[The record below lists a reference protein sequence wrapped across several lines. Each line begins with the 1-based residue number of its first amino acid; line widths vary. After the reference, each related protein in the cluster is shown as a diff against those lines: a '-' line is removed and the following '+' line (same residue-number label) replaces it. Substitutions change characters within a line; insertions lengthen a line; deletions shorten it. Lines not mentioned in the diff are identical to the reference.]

1 MAAGCCPAAAASH
14 HQGAGRGR
22 RRPGRA
28 QGRGTGAGLDAAAD
42 PAQGHRPRPRPWPP
56 APPPGCRG
64 RGRGRGRVWRLGWAG
79 GGAGARLAGGCQL
92 TGPLLI
98 FQPPSILHPLVARCG
113 LPCAW
118 RGVAVPS
125 TPDSTSTSCQTS
137 VHSGHSEAG
146 ALPPPTPVTG
156 APHRHTHCHTPAL
169 STHMSG
175 QPIETPSK

>member
-1 MAAGCCPAAAASH
+1 MLLLTPHRVTAPAPAPGHLPRPQAAG
-14 HQGAGRGR
+14 G
-22 RRPGRA
+22 
-28 QGRGTGAGLDAAAD
+28 
-42 PAQGHRPRPRPWPP
+42 
-56 APPPGCRG
+56 
-64 RGRGRGRVWRLGWAG
+64 GRGRGRVWRLGWAG

-156 APHRHTHCHTPAL
+156 APPHPLPHPRTLHTHEWSANRNYIKMMTF
-169 STHMSG
+169 
-175 QPIETPSK
+175 

>member
-14 HQGAGRGR
+14 RQGAGRGR

-28 QGRGTGAGLDAAAD
+28 QARGLGWMLLLTPHRVTA
-42 PAQGHRPRPRPWPP
+42 PAPAPGHLPRPQ
-56 APPPGCRG
+56 AAGG
-64 RGRGRGRVWRLGWAG
+64 GRGRGRVWRLGWAG

-156 APHRHTHCHTPAL
+156 APPHPLPHPRTLHTHEWSANRNYIKMMTF
-169 STHMSG
+169 
-175 QPIETPSK
+175 